1 MILTRNL
8 KSKSRSKTAFDTY
21 IQIIKEFELGLNLGK
36 IPTKAE
42 YKKINK
48 QVNQIVKGFSNT

>member
-8 KSKSRSKTAFDTY
+8 NSRQRSKTAFDAY
-21 IQIIKEFELGLNLGK
+21 MLIIKEFELGLNLGK
-36 IPTKAE
+36 VPTRAE

-48 QVNQIVKGFSNT
+48 QVSQIVKELSNT